1 MITAAQGKSLSLAGL
16 MYAKVNALRV
26 MRHCGNLSK
35 PVILRAT
42 DSGAQNAWRSFETIT
57 PAGKRS
63 ETDYLEDSVSGAGG
77 GCGAHHT
84 ASYKLPHRNK
94 KGLRPDGIPVYGY
107 SAPAKSGAGISLP
120 EMYRATH
127 DAPSV
132 FFCVVSQPHTF
143 FSATGIIRSARK
155 IMVGCA
161 GASSEAPVSLYA
173 GKANPAQ
180 STTRQISLCG
190 GGSKTQYKEAATCWL
205 QPLPKFRNSSGLS
218 PLFAAICRQLPQKFT
233 ILPHLLNVKPAVLWF
248 AITSVFLPAAS
259 VWRWLMLKTYDVPV
273 NPTERTHHLISLA
286 ELMRDVWGSKAD
298 SRDDY
303 LEALIAMLD
312 MSLRD
317 LHGLLEGNELP
328 EVRHA

>member
-1 MITAAQGKSLSLAGL
+1 MITGARRKSLSLAGL
-16 MYAKVNALRV
+16 MYAKVNALQAV
-26 MRHCGNLSK
+26 RHRGNLSK
-35 PVILRAT
+35 PVTLRAT
-42 DSGAQNAWRSFETIT
+42 DSGVQNAWRSFDTIS

-63 ETDYLEDSVSGAGG
+63 ETDYQEDSVSGASG
-77 GCGAHHT
+77 GCRAHHT

-190 GGSKTQYKEAATCWL
+190 EIGRA
-205 QPLPKFRNSSGLS
+205 
-218 PLFAAICRQLPQKFT
+218 
-233 ILPHLLNVKPAVLWF
+233 HV
-248 AITSVFLPAAS
+248 
-259 VWRWLMLKTYDVPV
+259 
-273 NPTERTHHLISLA
+273 
-286 ELMRDVWGSKAD
+286 
-298 SRDDY
+298 
-303 LEALIAMLD
+303 
-312 MSLRD
+312 
-317 LHGLLEGNELP
+317 
-328 EVRHA
+328 

>member
-16 MYAKVNALRV
+16 MYVKVSALRV
-26 MRHCGNLSK
+26 VRHCGNLSK
-35 PVILRAT
+35 PGTLRAT
-42 DSGAQNAWRSFETIT
+42 ESGSVEVYFETST
-57 PAGKRS
+57 RAGKRS

-84 ASYKLPHRNK
+84 ASYKLPHRDK
-94 KGLRPDGIPVYGY
+94 KGLRSEGIPVYGY

-143 FSATGIIRSARK
+143 FSATGIIRFARK

-218 PLFAAICRQLPQKFT
+218 PLFAAICRQLKPKSIT
-233 ILPHLLNVKPAVLWF
+233 SPHILSAKPAVLWF
-248 AITSVFLPAAS
+248 AIMSAFSPAAS

-273 NPTERTHHLISLA
+273 NPTERTHLLISLA
-286 ELMRDVWGSKAD
+286 ELIRDVLDSKAD

-303 LEALIAMLD
+303 LEALIAMLE

>member
-1 MITAAQGKSLSLAGL
+1 MITAARRKSLSLAGL
-16 MYAKVNALRV
+16 MFVKVNALLV
-26 MRHCGNLSK
+26 VRHRRNLSK
-35 PVILRAT
+35 PVILWAT
-42 DSGAQNAWRSFETIT
+42 DSGSVEVYFETSKR
-57 PAGKRS
+57 AGKRS
-63 ETDYLEDSVSGAGG
+63 ETDCREDSVSGAGG

-84 ASYKLPHRNK
+84 ASYKLPHRDK
-94 KGLRPDGIPVYGY
+94 KGLRSEGIPVYGY

-143 FSATGIIRSARK
+143 FSATGIIHFARK

-233 ILPHLLNVKPAVLWF
+233 ISPHLLNVKPAVHWRGITF
-248 AITSVFLPAAS
+248 AFSPDVFAQGAH
-259 VWRWLMLKTYDVPV
+259 MLNYFRVAGCATARSGELVEFVYIVDA
-273 NPTERTHHLISLA
+273 RSAISA
-286 ELMRDVWGSKAD
+286 KA
-298 SRDDY
+298 
-303 LEALIAMLD
+303 EALNQA
-312 MSLRD
+312 R
-317 LHGLLEGNELP
+317 NERLSHIQITRIR
-328 EVRHA
+328 EVAA